1 MEFNS
6 KSKNQTVSKARHSG
20 FFLKSEKLDRTVS
33 PLASCFS
40 IMSPKVIPFKIP
52 KSQNEFVRF
61 QVDEGSHFY
70 DKLHQHP
77 EWQLTLILEGKGQ
90 LMVGDYLGRFEPG
103 DIYLLGSNVPH
114 VFRSDEE
121 YFQKAN
127 SIKSVS
133 NTIFL
138 DFEAL
143 GKGIWEVEEFLE
155 LRQWISTIK
164 GCYLVKCEN
173 QEFLKSSI
181 QEFAH
186 KTGMEKV
193 LAALE
198 LIRTLQQPQ
207 AMLPLNRLIPIRDY
221 SELEGKRMGNVMAFI
236 LAKNHRN
243 ISLKEVADTA
253 NMSKEAF
260 CRFFKERTCKTY
272 TEFLNELRI
281 HKSCHLLQE
290 TELSISQI
298 AYQTGFQNLSYFN
311 RAFKKFKKETP
322 SRFRDKM
329 KIVSLKT

>member
-1 MEFNS
+1 
-6 KSKNQTVSKARHSG
+6 
-20 FFLKSEKLDRTVS
+20 
-33 PLASCFS
+33 
-40 IMSPKVIPFKIP
+40 MSQKVIPFKIP
-52 KSQNEFVRF
+52 KSQKEFVRF

-121 YFQKAN
+121 YFLKTN

-133 NTIFL
+133 NTIFF

-155 LRQWISTIK
+155 LRLWVNTIK
-164 GCYLVKCEN
+164 GCYAIKGEIREL
-173 QEFLKSSI
+173 LKNSMLS
-181 QEFAH
+181 FGN
-186 KTGMEKV
+186 KSGLEKV
-193 LAALE
+193 LSALGM
-198 LIRTLQQPQ
+198 IRNLQQPGV
-207 AMLPLNRLIPIRDY
+207 MGPLNRLIPIRDY
-221 SELEGKRMGNVMAFI
+221 SELEGKRMGHVMAFI
-236 LAKNHRN
+236 LAENHRN

-260 CRFFKERTCKTY
+260 CRFFKDRTGKTY

-290 TELSISQI
+290 TDLSISQI

-311 RAFKKFKKETP
+311 RAFKKFRRETP
-322 SRFRDKM
+322 KDFRRK
-329 KIVSLKT
+329 LKFQS

>member
-1 MEFNS
+1 M
-6 KSKNQTVSKARHSG
+6 
-20 FFLKSEKLDRTVS
+20 
-33 PLASCFS
+33 
-40 IMSPKVIPFKIP
+40 
-52 KSQNEFVRF
+52 
-61 QVDEGSHFY
+61 DEGSHFY

-121 YFQKAN
+121 YFQKTN

-133 NTIFL
+133 NTIFF

-155 LRQWISTIK
+155 LRQWVNAIK
-164 GCYLVKCEN
+164 GCHAVKSEN
-173 QEFLKSSI
+173 QEFLKNSI
-181 QEFAH
+181 RTFAQ
-186 KTGMEKV
+186 KTGIEKV
-193 LAALE
+193 LSALE
-198 LIRTLQQPQ
+198 MIRYLQQPH
-207 AMLPLNRLIPIRDY
+207 AMLPLNRLLPIRDY

-236 LAKNHRN
+236 LAENHRN
-243 ISLKEVADTA
+243 ISLKEVAETA

-260 CRFFKERTCKTY
+260 CRFFKERTGKTY

-290 TELSISQI
+290 TDLSISQI

-311 RAFKKFKKETP
+311 RAFKKYILTTP
-322 SRFRDKM
+322 KSFRKQ
-329 KIVSLKT
+329 IHFQNL

>member
-1 MEFNS
+1 
-6 KSKNQTVSKARHSG
+6 
-20 FFLKSEKLDRTVS
+20 
-33 PLASCFS
+33 
-40 IMSPKVIPFKIP
+40 MSKVIPFKIP
-52 KSQNEFVRF
+52 KSQKEFVRF

-121 YFQKAN
+121 YFQKTN

-133 NTIFL
+133 NTIFF

-155 LRQWISTIK
+155 LRQWVNAIK
-164 GCYLVKCEN
+164 GCYMVKCEN
-173 QEFLKSSI
+173 QEFLKNSI
-181 QEFAH
+181 RTFAL

-198 LIRTLQQPQ
+198 MIRYLQQPR
-207 AMLPLNRLIPIRDY
+207 AMLPLNRLLPIRDY

-236 LAKNHRN
+236 LAENHRN
-243 ISLKEVADTA
+243 ISLKEVAETA

-260 CRFFKERTCKTY
+260 CRFFKERTGKTY

-290 TELSISQI
+290 TDLSISQI
-298 AYQTGFQNLSYFN
+298 AFQTGFQNLSYFN
-311 RAFKKFKKETP
+311 RAFKKYILTTP
-322 SRFRDKM
+322 KSFRKQ
-329 KIVSLKT
+329 IHFQNL

>member
-1 MEFNS
+1 M
-6 KSKNQTVSKARHSG
+6 KK
-20 FFLKSEKLDRTVS
+20 
-33 PLASCFS
+33 
-40 IMSPKVIPFKIP
+40 IIPFKIP
-52 KSQNEFVRF
+52 KSQKEFVRY

-103 DIYLLGSNVPH
+103 DIYLLSSNVPH

-121 YFQKAN
+121 YFLKTN
-127 SIKSVS
+127 EIKSVS
-133 NTIFL
+133 NTIFF

-143 GKGIWEVEEFLE
+143 GKGIWDVEEFLE
-155 LRQWISTIK
+155 LRQWVNTIK
-164 GCYLVKCEN
+164 GCYSVKGEN
-173 QEFLKSSI
+173 RESLKNGMLS
-181 QEFAH
+181 FGN
-186 KTGMEKV
+186 KTGLEKV
-193 LAALE
+193 LSSLE
-198 LIRTLQQPQ
+198 MIRNLQQSG
-207 AMLPLNRLIPIRDY
+207 AMKPLNRLVPIRDY

-236 LAKNHRN
+236 LAENHRN
-243 ISLKEVADTA
+243 ISLKEVAETA

-260 CRFFKERTCKTY
+260 CRFFKERTGKTF

-311 RAFKKFKKETP
+311 RAFKKFRNETP
-322 SRFRDKM
+322 KDLRRK
-329 KIVSLKT
+329 LKFQS

>member
-1 MEFNS
+1 MFWKKSINIILEFYQ
-6 KSKNQTVSKARHSG
+6 NQ
-20 FFLKSEKLDRTVS
+20 FLV
-33 PLASCFS
+33 LASRFS
-40 IMSPKVIPFKIP
+40 SLVSCIQNMSQKVIPFKIP
-52 KSQNEFVRF
+52 KSQKEFVRF

-77 EWQLTLILEGKGQ
+77 EWQLTVILEGKGQ

-121 YFQKAN
+121 YFSKTN
-127 SIKSVS
+127 EIKSVS

-155 LRQWISTIK
+155 LRQWVNTIK
-164 GCYLVKCEN
+164 GCYAVRGEILEL
-173 QEFLKSSI
+173 LKDKILS
-181 QEFAH
+181 FGN
-186 KTGMEKV
+186 KNGLEKV
-193 LAALE
+193 LSAME
-198 LIRTLQQPQ
+198 IIRMLQKPM
-207 AMLPLNRLIPIRDY
+207 AMESLNRLVPIRNF

-236 LAKNHRN
+236 LAENHRN

-260 CRFFKERTCKTY
+260 CRFFKDRTGKTY

-290 TELSISQI
+290 TDLSISQI

-311 RAFKKFKKETP
+311 RAFKKFRNETP
-322 SRFRDKM
+322 KDFRRK
-329 KIVSLKT
+329 LKFQS

>member
-1 MEFNS
+1 
-6 KSKNQTVSKARHSG
+6 
-20 FFLKSEKLDRTVS
+20 
-33 PLASCFS
+33 
-40 IMSPKVIPFKIP
+40 MSPKIIPFKIP
-52 KSQNEFVRF
+52 KSQKEFVRF

-77 EWQLTLILEGKGQ
+77 EWQLTLMLEGKGQ

-121 YFQKAN
+121 YFQKTN

-133 NTIFL
+133 NTIFF

-155 LRQWISTIK
+155 LRQWVNAIK
-164 GCYLVKCEN
+164 GCYVVKCEN
-173 QEFLKSSI
+173 QEFLKNSI
-181 QEFAH
+181 RTFAL

-198 LIRTLQQPQ
+198 MIRYLQQPH
-207 AMLPLNRLIPIRDY
+207 AMLPLNRLLPIRDY

-236 LAKNHRN
+236 LAENHRN
-243 ISLKEVADTA
+243 ISLKEVAETA

-260 CRFFKERTCKTY
+260 CRFFKERTGKTY

-290 TELSISQI
+290 TDLSISQI

-311 RAFKKFKKETP
+311 RAFKKYILTTP
-322 SRFRDKM
+322 KSFRKQ
-329 KIVSLKT
+329 IHFQNL

>member
-1 MEFNS
+1 
-6 KSKNQTVSKARHSG
+6 
-20 FFLKSEKLDRTVS
+20 
-33 PLASCFS
+33 
-40 IMSPKVIPFKIP
+40 MSKVIPFKIP
-52 KSQNEFVRF
+52 KSQKEFVRF

-121 YFQKAN
+121 YFQKTN

-133 NTIFL
+133 NTIFF

-155 LRQWISTIK
+155 LRQWVNAIK
-164 GCYLVKCEN
+164 GCYVVKCEN
-173 QEFLKSSI
+173 QEFLKNSI
-181 QEFAH
+181 RTFAQ

-198 LIRTLQQPQ
+198 MIRYLQQPH
-207 AMLPLNRLIPIRDY
+207 AMLPLNRLLPIRDY

-236 LAKNHRN
+236 LAENHRN
-243 ISLKEVADTA
+243 ISLKEVAETA

-260 CRFFKERTCKTY
+260 CRFFKERTGKTY

-290 TELSISQI
+290 TDLSISQI

-311 RAFKKFKKETP
+311 RAFKKYILTTP
-322 SRFRDKM
+322 KSFRKQ
-329 KIVSLKT
+329 IHFQSL

>member
-1 MEFNS
+1 
-6 KSKNQTVSKARHSG
+6 
-20 FFLKSEKLDRTVS
+20 
-33 PLASCFS
+33 
-40 IMSPKVIPFKIP
+40 MSKVIPFKIP
-52 KSQNEFVRF
+52 KSQKEFVRF

-121 YFQKAN
+121 YFQKTN

-133 NTIFL
+133 NTIFF

-155 LRQWISTIK
+155 LRQWVNAIK
-164 GCYLVKCEN
+164 GCYVVKCEN
-173 QEFLKSSI
+173 QEFLKNSI
-181 QEFAH
+181 RKFAL

-198 LIRTLQQPQ
+198 MIRYLQQPY
-207 AMLPLNRLIPIRDY
+207 AMLPLNRLLPIRDY

-236 LAKNHRN
+236 LAENHRN
-243 ISLKEVADTA
+243 ISLKEVAETA

-260 CRFFKERTCKTY
+260 CRFFKERTGKTF

-290 TELSISQI
+290 TDLSISQI

-311 RAFKKFKKETP
+311 RAFKKYILTTP
-322 SRFRDKM
+322 KSFRKQ
-329 KIVSLKT
+329 IHFQNL

>member
-1 MEFNS
+1 MS
-6 KSKNQTVSKARHSG
+6 
-20 FFLKSEKLDRTVS
+20 LK
-33 PLASCFS
+33 
-40 IMSPKVIPFKIP
+40 IIPFKIP
-52 KSQNEFVRF
+52 KSQKEFVRF

-121 YFQKAN
+121 YFQKTYT
-127 SIKSVS
+127 IKSVS
-133 NTIFL
+133 NTIFF

-155 LRQWISTIK
+155 LRQWVNAIK
-164 GCYLVKCEN
+164 GCYVVRCEN
-173 QEFLKSSI
+173 QEFLKTSI
-181 QEFAH
+181 QTFAL

-198 LIRTLQQPQ
+198 MIRSLQQPNAMQ
-207 AMLPLNRLIPIRDY
+207 ALNRLLPIRDY

-236 LAKNHRN
+236 LAENHRN
-243 ISLKEVADTA
+243 ISLKEVAETA

-260 CRFFKERTCKTY
+260 CRFFKERTGKTY

-290 TELSISQI
+290 TDHSISQI

-311 RAFKKFKKETP
+311 RAFKKYILTTP
-322 SRFRDKM
+322 KSFRKQ
-329 KIVSLKT
+329 IHFQNL